1 MKSKLWNRNFAIL
14 WQGQLIS
21 DFGNAAFA
29 VALGFWVLE
38 RTGGNTALMGIVEA
52 AFAIPGV
59 LLGPFAGAVADRANR
74 KWIIV
79 AADFFRGTLY
89 TLMGAMLLF
98 DIFPFWVI
106 FPLAILSG
114 ACGAFFSPAISSTIP
129 EIVDRENL
137 SKANS
142 ARGLSSSLSSLLGNS
157 LGGFLYAVLKAP
169 LLILINGLSFLYAS
183 VTQLFMKIPPVRH
196 EAKNQRIMK
205 DMLDGMKYTFGS
217 KGIRAILFVAMFI
230 NFFATMSMTLL
241 TPLFNSTPE
250 FGVANYGYMMGC
262 MMLGA
267 VVGMLVFSMVKIK
280 PSQRAGLF
288 CTSLMIMVCAFAP
301 IGFLRSVVFMF
312 PLAFVAGVTNAIV
325 NMMFQTIIQS
335 TVPSNHRGK
344 VFGVLGTVMQSL
356 QPIAMALSGIVA
368 SIAGLRP
375 TIICSFLLLIFV
387 SVPLLFSRNVKEF
400 MNTDA
405 VQEPVSMA
413 DTPEEISCG
422 DAAAIEQ

>member
-114 ACGAFFSPAISSTIP
+114 ACGTFFSPAISSTIP

-267 VVGMLVFSMVKIK
+267 VVGMLVFSMVKNQAK
-280 PSQRAGLF
+280 PAGGLVLHVANDHGVRF
-288 CTSLMIMVCAFAP
+288 CANRIFEKCCLYVS
-301 IGFLRSVVFMF
+301 IGFCCGGYQRHCQYDVSNHHPIHCAQQSQGQGIWRARHCYAKPAAHCYGAERDCCQHCRAAAYHHLLLFAADIRFG
-312 PLAFVAGVTNAIV
+312 PLAV
-325 NMMFQTIIQS
+325 
-335 TVPSNHRGK
+335 
-344 VFGVLGTVMQSL
+344 
-356 QPIAMALSGIVA
+356 
-368 SIAGLRP
+368 
-375 TIICSFLLLIFV
+375 
-387 SVPLLFSRNVKEF
+387 
-400 MNTDA
+400 
-405 VQEPVSMA
+405 
-413 DTPEEISCG
+413 
-422 DAAAIEQ
+422 

>member
-1 MKSKLWNRNFAIL
+1 MKSRLWNRNFAIL

-21 DFGNAAFA
+21 DFGNAAFS
-29 VALGFWVLE
+29 VALGFWVLQ
-38 RTGGNTALMGIVEA
+38 RTGGDVALMGIVEA
-52 AFAIPGV
+52 MFAIPGV
-59 LLGPFAGAVADRANR
+59 LLGPFAGAVADRVNR
-74 KWIIV
+74 KSIII
-79 AADFFRGTLY
+79 AADFLRGTLY

-98 DIFPFWVI
+98 DVFPFWLIYPV
-106 FPLAILSG
+106 AILSG
-114 ACGAFFSPAISSTIP
+114 ICGAFFSPAISSSIP
-129 EIVDRENL
+129 DIVDRENL

-157 LGGFLYAVLKAP
+157 LGGFLYAALKAP
-169 LLILINGLSFLYAS
+169 LLILLNGISFLYAS

-196 EAKNQRIMK
+196 EVKKQHILK
-205 DMLDGMKYTFGS
+205 DMLDGLRYTFHS
-217 KGIRAILFVAMFI
+217 KGIRTIIFVAMFI
-230 NFFATMSMTLL
+230 NFFATTSMTLL

-267 VVGMLVFSMVKIK
+267 VVGMLIFSVVKIK
-280 PSQRAGLF
+280 PHQRAGLF
-288 CTSLMIMVCAFAP
+288 FTSLIIMVCAFAP
-301 IGFLRSVVFMF
+301 IGFLRSVVWMF
-312 PLAFVAGVTNAIV
+312 PLAFIAGVTNAIV

-335 TVPSNHRGK
+335 TVPSGSRGK

-356 QPIAMALSGIVA
+356 QPIAMAVSGIIA
-368 SIAGLRP
+368 SVFGLRP
-375 TIICSFLLLIFV
+375 TIICSFLLLVCI
-387 SVPLLFSRNVKEF
+387 SIPLPFSRNVKEF

-405 VQEPVSMA
+405 VQEPASMA